1 VLAALLV
8 LLAAASA
15 MAQGSTPARGQAGAK
30 KAAPVAQPK
39 GVQDAA
45 RALSAGDVERALQL
59 AGAQLKAD
67 PASVGARLV
76 MARAHIA
83 RDEYPA
89 AYEHLRA
96 ALRGHPKNV
105 DVLYYLG
112 IVAGRLAGEELER
125 LVTVAPSSPR
135 VQQVLAETLDLQ
147 GRRHEAAA
155 AYAKALE
162 LQPDLFEALLGL
174 AKLRRTS
181 LECAEAI
188 ELYRRAERLQPTFEG
203 AYGLGVCLQYEQDDE
218 GAAAQF
224 TAATARDP
232 KDPLAWQGLGI
243 AEMKLGRV
251 PRAIEHL
258 QRALALQPD
267 MYEAHYAL
275 GQAYRTAGDLDKAKA
290 AFATAQQLQ
299 QQRRGTGA
307 LESPAQPPR

>member
-1 VLAALLV
+1 M
-8 LLAAASA
+8 LLATTAA
-15 MAQGSTPARGQAGAK
+15 MAQGPGSTPARGQAGAK
-30 KAAPVAQPK
+30 KVAPVAEPK

-45 RALSAGDVERALQL
+45 RALSAGDVEQALQL
-59 AGAQLKAD
+59 AGAHLTSN

-83 RDEYPA
+83 RDEYDA
-89 AYEHLRA
+89 AYGQLREA
-96 ALRGHPKNV
+96 SRRHPKNV

-125 LVTVAPSSPR
+125 MVQVAPDSGR
-135 VQQVLAETLDLQ
+135 VHQVIAESLELQ
-147 GRRHEAAA
+147 GRRHEAAT
-155 AYAKALE
+155 AYARALE

-188 ELYRRAERLQPTFEG
+188 DLYRRAERLRPTFEG

-218 GAAAQF
+218 AAAAQF
-224 TAATARDP
+224 ETATERDP

-243 AEMKLGRV
+243 ANMKLGRL
-251 PRAIEHL
+251 PQAIGHL
-258 QRALALQPD
+258 QHATRLQPGL
-267 MYEAHYAL
+267 YEAHYAL
-275 GQAYRTAGDLDKAKA
+275 GQAYRAAGDMERAKA

-299 QQRRGTGA
+299 QKRGGTDDPA
-307 LESPAQPPR
+307 PQAQPPR